1 MLLTI
6 FIVILAALLGAAALL
21 WGYRLFLV
29 LLPIWGF
36 FAGLWLGVTG
46 TTMLLGDG
54 FFWTVSGI
62 MIGVII
68 GVFGAIL
75 SYMFYLVGVAIIAA
89 AIGGMLGSG
98 VMSALGFDPG
108 FLTTIVTI
116 GSAIVIAILSLI
128 LNLQKYVITFLA
140 AVGGAVLL
148 VISGLLLFG
157 QVTLDQIRLGNLL
170 APIFSSSW
178 IWILAW
184 LVLLVL
190 GFAVQIRRDREYQFS
205 KDEYLINW
213 G

>member
-62 MIGVII
+62 IIGVII

-140 AVGGAVLL
+140 AVGGASLL

>member
-54 FFWTVSGI
+54 FVWTVSGI
-62 MIGVII
+62 IIGVII

>member
-140 AVGGAVLL
+140 AVGGASLL